1 MGDDQTNT
9 RDKLNFSTSLFGMEY
24 RTKRTHR
31 EMIEQSLNNSNIDN
45 LTEDLK
51 DKLNIQKKKIES
63 KTRKKFNF
71 EEEEELKNKKLLK
84 KEKLDTKENK
94 FSVLSKKNDKKE
106 KNDKEK
112 YIDNKIIKEIE
123 NSESEIKSLKK
134 QEIEKLKNDLNQEI
148 SQIERKS
155 LDEKNEEESQIITSN
170 KEKKKKNINNNLF
183 KKTLNDVEKRKSES
197 LMKEE
202 YDRISKLIKDLN
214 DDFINNKIPILIN
227 KITKYC
233 NIKSKTKKPLK
244 MPKINNYFS
253 EVSFQITRQYNN
265 ETSPINIFVS
275 FFDLLFEKNDFYDII
290 IKSDMENIGNLLL
303 YYFSQ
308 INIITYGQK
317 LLYLMKHYIDS
328 SISQNKI
335 ILKNEN
341 NTINY
346 SLNLIMNKFFETLKI
361 HKEFLKNNNKNLKIE
376 NKKENSIRTHS
387 INIMKTRRYPQLMSL
402 LSLDF
407 DKNENNISDI
417 IQKNPSYLNFQL
429 KDNNNKLYFKSE
441 KNNLDIKFQCMKKR
455 KEIYLKKQKADNIR
469 FKINNIVGTLNIFS
483 LKNEDLMSDFL
494 SE

>member
-9 RDKLNFSTSLFGMEY
+9 RDNLNFSTTLFGMEY

-31 EMIEQSLNNSNIDN
+31 EMIKQSLNNSNIDN

-148 SQIERKS
+148 SQIERKN

-202 YDRISKLIKDLN
+202 YDRI
-214 DDFINNKIPILIN
+214 
-227 KITKYC
+227 
-233 NIKSKTKKPLK
+233 
-244 MPKINNYFS
+244 
-253 EVSFQITRQYNN
+253 FQITRQYNN

-429 KDNNNKLYFKSE
+429 KDNNNKLYFQTE

-483 LKNEDLMSDFL
+483 LKNEDLMSDYL